1 MKYEQVSLGRVFV
14 LRLEDGD
21 VVHEVIER
29 FAVEHKIRAASVI
42 VVGGADKGSRLVV
55 GPEKG
60 RAKNLISLIHTL
72 DDAHEVAGTGTL
84 FPDEDGNPFLHL
96 HLAAGRGRKAVTG
109 CSRVGVKTWHVLE
122 VVLVELQ
129 GSRGVRRHDPKLG
142 FKLLDPQG
150 A

>member
-29 FAVEHKIRAASVI
+29 FAEEHNVRAASVI

-60 RAKNLISLIHTL
+60 RAKN
-72 DDAHEVAGTGTL
+72 
-84 FPDEDGNPFLHL
+84 
-96 HLAAGRGRKAVTG
+96 
-109 CSRVGVKTWHVLE
+109 
-122 VVLVELQ
+122 
-129 GSRGVRRHDPKLG
+129 
-142 FKLLDPQG
+142 
-150 A
+150 